1 MTEQV
6 PPTDPEIMGLGEES
20 WMPEAETTSTGVPA
34 VDTVL
39 ADLDHVDAAPLEEH
53 LAMFE
58 HAHESL
64 RAALDAPWGG
74 RSDPSA

>member
-6 PPTDPEIMGLGEES
+6 PPTTPESMGRGEES
-20 WMPEAETTSTGVPA
+20 SIPEAETTSSGVPA

-39 ADLDHVDAAPLEEH
+39 ADLDRVDAAPFEQH

-64 RAALDAPWGG
+64 RAALDAPSVD